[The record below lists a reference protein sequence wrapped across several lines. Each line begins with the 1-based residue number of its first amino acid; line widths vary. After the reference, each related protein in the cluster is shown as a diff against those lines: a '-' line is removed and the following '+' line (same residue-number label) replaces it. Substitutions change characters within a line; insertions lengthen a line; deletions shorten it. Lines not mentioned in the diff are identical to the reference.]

1 MSLHVL
7 THALKRFQFIM
18 PLPFGL
24 LAQIAADAAAAG
36 DCAARITL
44 TLGRAGETGCAGS
57 LLAVVREGAAGGVVL
72 ELFSDA
78 RTCPRYGYRGLH
90 APC

>member
-1 MSLHVL
+1 
-7 THALKRFQFIM
+7 M

-57 LLAVVREGAAGGVVL
+57 LLAVVREGAQGGVVL

-78 RTCPRYGYRGLH
+78 RTCPRYGLH